1 MSDEASAA
9 GHGVV
14 LFDGVC
20 NLCNA
25 TVQFILDRDRAGYF
39 RFAALQSEAGVREL
53 AARGHAPVTGEPDSI
68 MLLEGD
74 RVYDRSD
81 AALRVARRLDGAWP
95 VMAMFLVVPRFVRDV
110 VYRFIARN
118 RYRWFGRTDECRIPT
133 PALRA
138 RFLT

>member
-1 MSDEASAA
+1 MADDKGAA
-9 GHGVV
+9 AHGIV

-39 RFAALQSEAGVREL
+39 RFAALQSSVGAKAL
-53 AARGHAPVTGEPDSI
+53 TDRGHAAVTGEPDSI
-68 MLLEGD
+68 VLIEGD
-74 RVYDRSD
+74 AVYDRSD

-95 VMAMFLVVPRFVRDV
+95 LLAVFLVVPRVVRDL

-118 RYRWFGRTDECRIPT
+118 RYRWFGRTEECRIPT